1 MFRPLRRA
9 QKRIEDEKVL
19 NLLKTERRGVFAV
32 NGDDGYP
39 FAIPVNFLF
48 DEETNKIYFHGAKE
62 GHKVDSLKKDD
73 KICFTVYGNEF
84 YKEGEWAP
92 YMQSVVIFG
101 RCKLVSDPE
110 LTAIK
115 VRELATKYYP
125 NSDEIDNE
133 MKIIGRTQ
141 LYEISIEHMTGKQI
155 QER

>member
-9 QKRIEDEKVL
+9 QKEIEDEKVL
-19 NLLKTERRGVFAV
+19 NLLKTERRGVFTV

-48 DEETNKIYFHGAKE
+48 DEGANKIYFHGAKE